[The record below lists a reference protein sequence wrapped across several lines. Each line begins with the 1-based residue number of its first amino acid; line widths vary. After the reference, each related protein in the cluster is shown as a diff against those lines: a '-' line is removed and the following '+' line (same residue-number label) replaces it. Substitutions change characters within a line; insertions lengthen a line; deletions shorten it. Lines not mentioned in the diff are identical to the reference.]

1 VLAHCELQGVQSAA
15 RQRVTALTAYTQ
27 SQRQRAPELTVA
39 LDIAAP
45 LLVLPD
51 APADLQHCRLL
62 LIDLGH
68 IGLVRHRS
76 GSAAATTAGA
86 DATAA
91 GATAGAGTAA
101 AAAGAGTSAGVAAGA
116 DADAAA
122 AGDSNDNSAVTDGVT
137 DTAAG
142 DTTDNGAVVDSVIG
156 TDAATGAASDVNDSA
171 SGDSSSGD
179 KWSLSVHGA
188 HAAVVLDAAAYVNAE
203 EEQDTD
209 IPTADDTAQHNAAA
223 DNRELLL
230 EPFDMTFEVR
240 DCNYST
246 LSTLLKQLIMSVID
260 HSKKCGK
267 PLRC

>member
-1 VLAHCELQGVQSAA
+1 VPFIRLEHTARKQVAAVLAHCELQGVQSAA

-27 SQRQRAPELTVA
+27 SQRQRAPELTVT

-76 GSAAATTAGA
+76 G
-86 DATAA
+86 
-91 GATAGAGTAA
+91 AA
-101 AAAGAGTSAGVAAGA
+101 AAATDGIAAAGSA
-116 DADAAA
+116 TAA
-122 AGDSNDNSAVTDGVT
+122 AGDSTDNSTVTASSCNADDVTESVDAV
-137 DTAAG
+137 
-142 DTTDNGAVVDSVIG
+142 SS
-156 TDAATGAASDVNDSA
+156 DASGSSA
-171 SGDSSSGD
+171 STSCNYSSGD

-203 EEQDTD
+203 EQHDAD
-209 IPTADDTAQHNAAA
+209 IAAAETDDTEHRSAAA

-230 EPFDMTFEVR
+230 KPFDVTFEVR
-240 DCNYST
+240 GNSY
-246 LSTLLKQLIMSVID
+246 
-260 HSKKCGK
+260 
-267 PLRC
+267 LRLVS